1 MTEPFGNQAL
11 SLVSLLIEHSHGTF
25 EVVLRRVEIQEKIG
39 FVPVQLIPVS
49 GSRHVLPTH
58 SCLGNAISM
67 QKWMEEH
74 LDVFAEGLT
83 SFA

>member
-1 MTEPFGNQAL
+1 MAEPLVNEAS

-25 EVVLRRVEIQEKIG
+25 EVVLRRVEVHQKIG

-74 LDVFAEGLT
+74 LDVFSKGLT
-83 SFA
+83 SFG

>member
-1 MTEPFGNQAL
+1 MAEPFTSEAS

-25 EVVLRRVEIQEKIG
+25 EVVLRRVEVHEKIG
-39 FVPVQLIPVS
+39 FVPVQLIPIS

-74 LDVFAEGLT
+74 FEVFAEGLT
-83 SFA
+83 SFK

>member
-1 MTEPFGNQAL
+1 MPEPFMNDDSLHL
-11 SLVSLLIEHSHGTF
+11 SLMIEHSHGTF
-25 EVVLRRVEIQEKIG
+25 EVVMRRVELREKIG
-39 FVPVQLIPVS
+39 FLPVQLIPMS
-49 GSRHVLPTH
+49 GSRHVVPTH

-67 QKWMEEH
+67 QKWMDEH

>member
-1 MTEPFGNQAL
+1 MAEPFVNDAS
-11 SLVSLLIEHSHGTF
+11 SLLSLLIEHSHGTF
-25 EVVLRRVEIQEKIG
+25 EVVLRRGEIHEKIG
-39 FVPVQLIPVS
+39 FVPVHLIPVS
-49 GSRHVLPTH
+49 GTRHVLPTH

-67 QKWMEEH
+67 QKWMDEH